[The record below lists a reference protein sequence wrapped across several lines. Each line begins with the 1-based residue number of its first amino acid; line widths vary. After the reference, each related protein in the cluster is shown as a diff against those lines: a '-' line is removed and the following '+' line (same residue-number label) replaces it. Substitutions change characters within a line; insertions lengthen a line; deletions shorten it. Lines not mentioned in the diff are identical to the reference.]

1 MKTLLRLKK
10 TSIIERSYIVIIAM
24 SFVAY
29 TSFRSLGNN
38 NYIQYMAICIFH
50 SSYSIPSEI
59 SSIVPANKTL
69 LHSQFN
75 IFITTLQLLISTYSK
90 QNPPTFSHDSWIMW
104 GDDRL
109 LRGSMIPRDKWSTVL
124 TLNESITCNLRRAN
138 DGPWLSSRLFGRLSL
153 GQTTGHSSSRSID
166 DYHSNEAFPRYTS
179 MPATH

>member
-1 MKTLLRLKK
+1 
-10 TSIIERSYIVIIAM
+10 M

-104 GDDRL
+104 GDETSTTLAFPPKHFQNYHWFFFWLKKNYHFQGRCNSKREL
-109 LRGSMIPRDKWSTVL
+109 LLVRHYYYNM
-124 TLNESITCNLRRAN
+124 
-138 DGPWLSSRLFGRLSL
+138 
-153 GQTTGHSSSRSID
+153 SID
-166 DYHSNEAFPRYTS
+166 IEWMVYYENG
-179 MPATH
+179 